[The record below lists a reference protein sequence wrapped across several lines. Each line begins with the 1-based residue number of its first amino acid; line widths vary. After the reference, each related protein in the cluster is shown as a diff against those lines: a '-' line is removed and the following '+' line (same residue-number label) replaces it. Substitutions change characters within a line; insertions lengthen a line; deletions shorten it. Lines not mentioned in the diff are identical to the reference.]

1 MNEKVFYKVLKNGKA
16 MNSGKFDYTDY
27 LPLGKKAGE
36 WTPKI
41 PFSKLVECKKGYH
54 VTEYWNMWFEENA
67 EVYEVEVKELKTPSE
82 TIGVCTKQVCSSIR
96 FVKKLELSFDTNQ
109 NTGNRNTGN
118 WNTGDQN
125 TGDRNTGN
133 WNTGHWNTGDQNT
146 GDLNT
151 GNRNTGDQNTGDQ
164 NTGHWN
170 TGDQNT
176 GNLNTGNL
184 NTGNQN
190 TGYWNTANRHC
201 GSFNTIDPE
210 TVLLFNKS
218 ISLKEYS
225 AINWPNW
232 FYFNIEPNDP
242 TLQKSWQKAFKNASK
257 KEIKKTI
264 ELPNFDYIVFEKITG
279 ITKKEIQKKG

>member
-96 FVKKLELSFDTNQ
+96 FVKKLELSFDTNH

-125 TGDRNTGN
+125 TGYRNTGN

-146 GDLNT
+146 G
-151 GNRNTGDQNTGDQ
+151 
-164 NTGHWN
+164 
-170 TGDQNT
+170 
-176 GNLNTGNL
+176 NL

-190 TGYWNTANRHC
+190 TGNWNTANRHC

-279 ITKKEIQKKG
+279 ITKKEIQEKRMRKNERTQRIR